1 MFQDFRPAFA
11 MFIFSV
17 FCHVLASFYAFLR
30 HDFFHAVQFAVY
42 FVFWMSRG
50 LLQLLMSLD
59 GFGNEALVQRINF
72 YGQWAIVILLMVVT
86 LSSIIFARVSP
97 LRLLLRLLLLV
108 FLFLLLLLFLFSSS
122 FFFPLLLLL
131 RGRRRCRR
139 RLLPPVHFNYLVAL
153 RSTVASAGAI
163 GR

>member
-1 MFQDFRPAFA
+1 

-50 LLQLLMSLD
+50 LLQLFMSLD
-59 GFGNEALVQRINF
+59 GFGDEALVQRINF
-72 YGQWAIVILLMVVT
+72 YGQWAIVILLMIVT

-97 LRLLLRLLLLV
+97 LRLLLCLLLV
-108 FLFLLLLLFLFSSS
+108 FLFFFLLLLLLS
-122 FFFPLLLLL
+122 LI
-131 RGRRRCRR
+131 
-139 RLLPPVHFNYLVAL
+139 H
-153 RSTVASAGAI
+153 I
-163 GR
+163 